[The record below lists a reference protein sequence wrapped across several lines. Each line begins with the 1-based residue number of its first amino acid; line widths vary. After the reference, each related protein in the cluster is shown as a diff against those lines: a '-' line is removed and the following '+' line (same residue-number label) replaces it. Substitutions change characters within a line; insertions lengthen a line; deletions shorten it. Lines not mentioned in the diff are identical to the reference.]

1 MASFMDMLNAG
12 IGGLNT
18 PLGQLGTQL
27 LAQSG
32 PQAGNPGGAS
42 RLGQALAGIG
52 DMQARQMLQQY
63 RQQMIAQQQADQ
75 QLRQQAAQ
83 AKADQQT
90 QWQQRLQDPNF
101 LASLGPVAR
110 QFAQLGVD
118 PSELIRATSA
128 DNLQAHRAATL
139 QQQAQQFN
147 ERQAHAGAGG
157 AEHGPKVPTPRQILD
172 EPLGDGMIQRHVF
185 DATTNGYKPYGK
197 PFRQYAPPKASP
209 IDALMGDLMP
219 DDKTD
224 QDPAVPGLPGSSASM
239 APAPAPQGAELL
251 MRQPGQAKPAAP
263 MVTAG
268 ANPVAAREGMRVPG
282 QAKPA
287 TPMTKADY
295 DALPAGTQYIDPV
308 SGKVAIKRGA

>member
-42 RLGQALAGIG
+42 RLGQALAGMG

-63 RQQMIAQQQADQ
+63 RQAQIQQAEQ
-75 QLRQQAAQ
+75 QHALQMQQAQ
-83 AKADQQT
+83 AKQDQQQ

-101 LASLGPVAR
+101 LASLGPAAR

-118 PSELIRATSA
+118 PRDLIRATAA

-157 AEHGPKVPTPRQILD
+157 ADHGPKVPTPRQILD

-185 DATTNGYKPYGK
+185 DSTSNGYKPYGK
-197 PFRQYAPPKASP
+197 PFRQYAPPKGSP
-209 IDALMGDLMP
+209 LDAVLMP
-219 DDKTD
+219 DDNSGAG
-224 QDPAVPGLPGSSASM
+224 PAVPGLPGSSASM

-268 ANPVAAREGMRVPG
+268 ANPVAARKGMRVPG